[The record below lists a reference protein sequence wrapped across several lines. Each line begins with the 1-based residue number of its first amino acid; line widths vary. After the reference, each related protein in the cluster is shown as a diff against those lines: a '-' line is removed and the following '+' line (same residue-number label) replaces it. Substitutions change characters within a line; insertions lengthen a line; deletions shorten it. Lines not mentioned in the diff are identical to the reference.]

1 VFRKLTPSV
10 PPKFFLSKPT
20 ILKPGYASS
29 WQETSNFNDLKRNNI
44 HLFPSLSHLGC
55 TIIDHLSFW
64 GSISSKRLR
73 ATGLKCSVRGYFW
86 SQLFRDHFYVIIV
99 FRNLKK
105 VGNHWSSVYTSSF
118 YVLLKYCLELFSVFF
133 FLSNK
138 LKTSWGQKL
147 TYTSF
152 SLFLNFSGMEGEG
165 VSEFPK
171 IFFFFVLAGY
181 ISSFV
186 FYFHY
191 LCKAGTHSSKDR
203 I

>member
-105 VGNHWSSVYTSSF
+105 VGNHCTNA
-118 YVLLKYCLELFSVFF
+118 LLIILLLSQFKFFSMVRVCRPM
-133 FLSNK
+133 NK
-138 LKTSWGQKL
+138 
-147 TYTSF
+147 
-152 SLFLNFSGMEGEG
+152 
-165 VSEFPK
+165 
-171 IFFFFVLAGY
+171 
-181 ISSFV
+181 
-186 FYFHY
+186 
-191 LCKAGTHSSKDR
+191 
-203 I
+203 